1 MTMHPTQRV
10 RAALHKPIGS
20 MGTFAED
27 SGVVLPMLPETDGFE
42 ITFLDPG
49 VQAYAFTYG

>member
-1 MTMHPTQRV
+1 MHPTQRV

-27 SGVVLPMLPETDGFE
+27 SSVVLPMLPETDGVGSG
-42 ITFLDPG
+42 TPSTTTTG
-49 VQAYAFTYG
+49 PPST